1 MAYKKKLFSF
11 FILRNN
17 DGLKDKL
24 LGSSFIFDIYFISYY
39 IKIIFLIIMEKIL
52 KLNFFFFVL

>member
-24 LGSSFIFDIYFISYY
+24 LGSSFIFDIYFIFYY

-52 KLNFFFFVL
+52 KLNFFFFVF